1 MTETDAPSTTKRRL
15 WLSTIAAIALAACG
29 DDDAA
34 APLMPPPTSAI
45 RIANFAFSP
54 VTLTVARG
62 STVTW
67 TNVDAALHTVTSDGT
82 TFDSG
87 SFGQNST
94 FQFTASQPGT
104 FQYRCAIHPSMRGTL
119 VVQ

>member
-1 MTETDAPSTTKRRL
+1 MIETDAPSPTKPRL
-15 WLSTIAAIALAACG
+15 LLSTIAVIALTACG
-29 DDDAA
+29 GNDAA
-34 APLMPPPTSAI
+34 APAMPPPTPAI
-45 RIANFAFSP
+45 RIADFAFSP
-54 VTLTVARG
+54 VTLTVSPG

-67 TNVDAALHTVTSDGT
+67 TNVDATLHTVTSDGT

-87 SFGQNST
+87 SFGRNST

>member
-1 MTETDAPSTTKRRL
+1 MIETDAPSRTKSRL
-15 WLSTIAAIALAACG
+15 LLSTIVAIALTACG
-29 DDDAA
+29 GDDAA
-34 APLMPPPTSAI
+34 APAMAPPTSAI
-45 RIANFAFSP
+45 RIADFAFSP
-54 VTLTVARG
+54 VTLTVSRG

-67 TNVDAALHTVTSDGT
+67 SNVDAALHTVTSDGT

-104 FQYRCAIHPSMRGTL
+104 FQYQCAIHPSMRGTL
-119 VVQ
+119 VVE

>member
-1 MTETDAPSTTKRRL
+1 MIETNAPSRTKLRL
-15 WLSTIAAIALAACG
+15 LLSTIAAIALTACG
-29 DDDAA
+29 DNDAA
-34 APLMPPPTSAI
+34 APATPPPTSAI
-45 RIANFAFSP
+45 RIAGFAFSP
-54 VTLTVARG
+54 ATLTVSRG

-94 FQFTASQPGT
+94 FQFNASQPGT
-104 FQYRCAIHPSMRGTL
+104 FQYRCAIHASMRGTL